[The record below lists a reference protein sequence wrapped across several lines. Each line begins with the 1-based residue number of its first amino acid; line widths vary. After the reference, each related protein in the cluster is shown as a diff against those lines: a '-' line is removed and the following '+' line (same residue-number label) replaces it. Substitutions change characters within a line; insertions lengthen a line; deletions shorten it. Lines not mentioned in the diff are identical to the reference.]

1 LLTTCA
7 YEEGSSWG
15 RGVGWVYNVVTEDLV
30 TGFRMHSQGWRSMYC
45 SMEPAA
51 FRGTAPINLTE
62 RLYQVF
68 RWSGG
73 SLEMFFSH
81 SNPLAAGRHLHPL
94 QRVAYFNLATYPIT
108 TLLVLAY
115 SLFPVMS
122 LFSEQLYIQ
131 EPYGTYI
138 TFVVAVLAMHHLTG
152 MLEVKWAGITV
163 LDWCRNEQFYTT
175 AATAAYPTAVL
186 YMAKKLVTGKG
197 ISFRLTSKRTEAC
210 SSDRFADLHTVRWV
224 PLLIPT
230 IVVLVVD
237 VAAVGTAIGKA
248 ATWGFSTDPALYVL
262 LGTVLNVWMLLLLYP
277 FALGIMGPWGKRPV
291 TLFLL
296 LVLSVATVGVVYF
309 TLHAHPSHWS
319 QVAAS
324 LGKASSIWRV
334 YTHASSYYY

>member
-1 LLTTCA
+1 
-7 YEEGSSWG
+7 
-15 RGVGWVYNVVTEDLV
+15 
-30 TGFRMHSQGWRSMYC
+30 MK
-45 SMEPAA
+45 PAA

-94 QRVAYFNLATYPIT
+94 QRLGYFNLATYPIT
-108 TLLVLAY
+108 TLLVLTY
-115 SLFPVMS
+115 SLFPVMF

-131 EPYGTYI
+131 EPFDTYI
-138 TFVVAVLAMHHLTG
+138 TFVVTVLAMHHLTG

-175 AATAAYPTAVL
+175 AATATYPTAVL

-197 ISFRLTSKRTEAC
+197 ISFRLTSKRTEAR
-210 SSDRFADLHTVRWV
+210 SNDSFADLYTVRLV

-230 IVVLVVD
+230 IVVLVVN

-248 ATWGFSTDPALYVL
+248 ATWGVFTEQARYVM
-262 LGTVLNVWMLLLLYP
+262 LGTVLNVSILMLLYP
-277 FALGIMGPWGKRPV
+277 FALGIMGSWGKRPV
-291 TLFLL
+291 TLFLV
-296 LVLSVATVGVVYF
+296 LVLAVATIGGVYF

-319 QVAAS
+319 QLTSCSFSWESILHVAGIHTWHI
-324 LGKASSIWRV
+324 LD
-334 YTHASSYYY
+334 